1 MEEETDGAADSLEV
15 ELVVEDLVVLAVLQG
30 LLVTPLRKTITQTKT
45 MTLVKRKTM
54 DLEELVALTMT
65 TTMTLTMTTTTTD
78 VIEVVVSEGLLVDV
92 RTVLALPAWTIRD
105 RTTARM
111 GQLLPGMLNMSVEF
125 RRGPKY
131 EGSFQ
136 PALKKKGFRLVQLED
151 GRGAPITKDLSALM
165 EAGDDEMLRFEEQH
179 YNA

>member
-1 MEEETDGAADSLEV
+1 MEEEADGAADSLEV
-15 ELVVEDLVVLAVLQG
+15 ELVVEDLVVLAVLEG

-54 DLEELVALTMT
+54 DLEELVALIMT

-111 GQLLPGMLNMSVEF
+111 GQLLPGMLNMLVEF
-125 RRGPKY
+125 RRGP
-131 EGSFQ
+131 E
-136 PALKKKGFRLVQLED
+136 
-151 GRGAPITKDLSALM
+151 
-165 EAGDDEMLRFEEQH
+165 
-179 YNA
+179 

>member
-1 MEEETDGAADSLEV
+1 MEEEADGAADSLEV
-15 ELVVEDLVVLAVLQG
+15 EVVVEDVVVLAVLEG
-30 LLVTPLRKTITQTKT
+30 LLLTPLRKMITLTKT
-45 MTLVKRKTM
+45 MTPVKRTTM
-54 DLEELVALTMT
+54 ALTMT
-65 TTMTLTMTTTTTD
+65 TMTMTTTTD

-136 PALKKKGFRLVQLED
+136 PALKKKVFGLFNWRMAEVLQ
-151 GRGAPITKDLSALM
+151 
-165 EAGDDEMLRFEEQH
+165 
-179 YNA
+179 

>member
-1 MEEETDGAADSLEV
+1 MEEEADGAADSLEV

-92 RTVLALPAWTIRD
+92 RTVLAPPVRTIRD
-105 RTTARM
+105 QTPVRM
-111 GQLLPGMLNMSVEF
+111 GQLLPGMFVEF
-125 RRGPKY
+125 RRGSKY
-131 EGSFQ
+131 EERFE
-136 PALKKKGFRLVQLED
+136 PALKKRFSACPAGGWPRCSNNQRPQCAD
-151 GRGAPITKDLSALM
+151 GSR
-165 EAGDDEMLRFEEQH
+165 
-179 YNA
+179 